1 MAPPSTNQSSKAEE
15 EAKQNRIHN
24 QSIRKNRRD
33 NRWAKRAS
41 GQLVETRG
49 RGASLEAKIQ
59 AIPGAFL
66 DDEETE
72 NIEDHTETESDASE
86 EEVCKTIGTETL
98 KNFGSLKVRDMH
110 GMSTSFSHKIMII
123 LCYSQAI
130 SKANLIFRFAK

>member
-1 MAPPSTNQSSKAEE
+1 M
-15 EAKQNRIHN
+15 HN
-24 QSIRKNRRD
+24 QSVRNNRRD
-33 NRWAKRAS
+33 DRWTKRAS

-49 RGASLEAKIQ
+49 RGASLEAKIR

-72 NIEDHTETESDASE
+72 NTEDHTETESDAGE

-98 KNFGSLKVRDMH
+98 KNFGTLKVRDMR
-110 GMSTSFSHKIMII
+110 GMSTSFSHRIMII
-123 LCYSQAI
+123 SCYSQAI